1 MEAARP
7 SGHLPHRPCAG
18 PSDLAASCLTRCRP
32 RGRLRQFGGRH
43 VGGARGGGHRPPAPS
58 CGRWW
63 RPTRHMFGQWRWRLP
78 DASLLGHL
86 SKPKLP
92 RRGAVAGARGPL
104 RTSLRG
110 ESVFLHRRPTQW
122 SPVAQGGDAE
132 TACDTPGSP
141 RPRSSCGHVTWC
153 PRRGGPSWAVARG
166 ATRCGPPRCA
176 GSRTL
181 ALWSGAPSAAPTPR
195 QGAPV
200 ACCNSALG
208 PLPPSVLWSAC
219 GVGLALTR

>member
-1 MEAARP
+1 VRAERLGRLLSLLSSCEATRSDALGSLVRGSSSYLAPTAAAAERLAIAIGITSLGPRQSAAIRSECRSVVEASDLARATGYTRVWGRFVEAARP

-63 RPTRHMFGQWRWRLP
+63 RPTRQMFGQWRWRLP

-122 SPVAQGGDAE
+122 SLVAQGGDAE
-132 TACDTPGSP
+132 TA
-141 RPRSSCGHVTWC
+141 
-153 PRRGGPSWAVARG
+153 
-166 ATRCGPPRCA
+166 
-176 GSRTL
+176 
-181 ALWSGAPSAAPTPR
+181 
-195 QGAPV
+195 
-200 ACCNSALG
+200 
-208 PLPPSVLWSAC
+208 
-219 GVGLALTR
+219 